1 MRRRGDQATSSG
13 VQHGHGECV
22 AGLLLL
28 ELGER
33 LGLQL
38 PGGGAKLLIREEAPV
53 EPPKESMP
61 SEFSSISWMRGG
73 IDPGISIF
81 KVITLSAPAGVKT
94 GDLLIR
100 NIT

>member
-1 MRRRGDQATSSG
+1 MCRSRG
-13 VQHGHGECV
+13 VQAACPDGRHGHGECV

-38 PGGGAKLLIREEAPV
+38 PGGGARLPMREEAPV
-53 EPPKESMP
+53 EAPNVSMP
-61 SEFSSISWMRGG
+61 SEFSSISWMSGG

-81 KVITLSAPAGVKT
+81 SVITLSAPVKGKT
-94 GDLLIR
+94 DHLEIM
-100 NIT
+100 N